1 VISVGHGTIGHRI
14 CSEHR
19 KYQKII
25 QMDRDRL
32 IEAIR
37 NGFIE
42 WQTHALERMMK
53 RGIST
58 EIVKEVLLTGEI
70 IEDYPDDKPFPTAL
84 FLGWLQEEPFHVVTA
99 LDPVSGY
106 CFVITVYRP
115 DLDHFE
121 PDYKTRR

>member
-1 VISVGHGTIGHRI
+1 
-14 CSEHR
+14 
-19 KYQKII
+19 
-25 QMDRDRL
+25 MDREQL
-32 IEAIR
+32 INAVR
-37 NGFIE
+37 NGRIE

-53 RGIST
+53 RGISR
-58 EIVKEVLLTGEI
+58 EIVKQVLLEGEI

-84 FLGWLQEEPFHVVTA
+84 FLGWLQGEPFHVVTA
-99 LDPVSGY
+99 LDPLSGY

>member
-1 VISVGHGTIGHRI
+1 MKAYVVAN
-14 CSEHR
+14 ELEFR
-19 KYQKII
+19 KIH
-25 QMDRDRL
+25 DL
-32 IEAIR
+32 P
-37 NGFIE
+37 
-42 WQTHALERMMK
+42 L
-53 RGIST
+53 
-58 EIVKEVLLTGEI
+58 LLTGEI
-70 IEDYPDDKPFPTAL
+70 IEDYADDKPFPTAL